1 MKTVVKVNV
10 CNIQNSS
17 VLSRLQEIMSSWIKM
32 ERMMVLMITIKGVWL
47 NVIGNVSFFNSRMVP
62 VTQMI

>member
-32 ERMMVLMITIKGVWL
+32 ERMMALMITIKGVWL